1 MNAFSKNEKRLEIRL
16 DRESEGTLI
25 LQWTGSSPGSNI
37 RLADRAM
44 FIDTTAP
51 GISVLSGPLYEQCI
65 DEKYL
70 NFSTPDK
77 AYRLESFRSTDAKVR
92 CYFVYK
98 CDFVNPKPDANETD
112 LAIISDKSFLERA
125 TPNTMVI
132 YQCIVKTVMERTGPV
147 IQMVEIEG
155 TKEKRLVIGF
165 KQGTA
170 MGIFSALSDLYHYYG
185 CTSARKYVGT
195 KSLRLYYRDLIY

>member
-1 MNAFSKNEKRLEIRL
+1 MTNVSRFVSIENQKVHCSFNGQALGF
-16 DRESEGTLI
+16 
-25 LQWTGSSPGSNI
+25 WFNI
-37 RLADRAM
+37 QLPDRAM

-51 GISVLSGPLYEQCI
+51 GISVLSGPLYEQRI

-70 NFSTPDK
+70 NSATSDN
-77 AYRLESFRSTDAKVR
+77 AYRLESFRSKDARVR

-98 CDFVNPKPDANETD
+98 CDFVNPMPDAGETD
-112 LAIISDKSFLERA
+112 LTIISDKSFLERA

-132 YQCIVKTVMERTGPV
+132 YQRIVKTVMERTGPV

-195 KSLRLYYRDLIY
+195 KILRL

>member
-1 MNAFSKNEKRLEIRL
+1 
-16 DRESEGTLI
+16 
-25 LQWTGSSPGSNI
+25 
-37 RLADRAM
+37 M
-44 FIDTTAP
+44 FIDTTSP
-51 GISVLSGPLYEQCI
+51 GISVLSGPLYEQRI

-70 NFSTPDK
+70 NSASPDK
-77 AYRLESFRSTDAKVR
+77 AYRLESFRSTDARVR

-98 CDFVNPKPDANETD
+98 CDFVNPKPDSNETD
-112 LAIISDKSFLERA
+112 LAVISDKSFLERA

-132 YQCIVKTVMERTGPV
+132 YQHIVKTVAERTGPV
-147 IQMVEIEG
+147 IQMIEIEG

-185 CTSARKYVGT
+185 CTSARKYVGME
-195 KSLRLYYRDLIY
+195 SIGLCYRDLVC

>member
-1 MNAFSKNEKRLEIRL
+1 MNRQRCS
-16 DRESEGTLI
+16 
-25 LQWTGSSPGSNI
+25 GSNI
-37 RLADRAM
+37 WLPDRAM

-51 GISVLSGPLYEQCI
+51 GISVLSGPLYEKRI

-70 NFSTPDK
+70 NSSTPEK
-77 AYRLESFRSTDAKVR
+77 AYRLESFRSIDAKVR

-125 TPNTMVI
+125 TSNTMVI
-132 YQCIVKTVMERTGPV
+132 YQCIVRTVMERTGPV
-147 IQMVEIEG
+147 IKMVDIEG

-185 CTSARKYVGT
+185 CTSSRKYVGT
-195 KSLRLYYRDLIY
+195 KLFGLSYQNVSC